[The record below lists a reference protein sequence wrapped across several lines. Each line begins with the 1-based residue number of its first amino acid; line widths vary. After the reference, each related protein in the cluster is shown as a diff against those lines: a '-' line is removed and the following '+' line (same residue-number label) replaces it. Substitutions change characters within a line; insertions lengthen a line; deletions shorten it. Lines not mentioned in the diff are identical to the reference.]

1 MIRYLTCVVVVF
13 GFLAAPQPA
22 PAQSGKKI
30 ERLLKRKVERVLRK
44 TITKKVRRKPVRQ
57 RKQISQGEGGIQT
70 AAPAPKPV
78 NPENRRIQTA
88 LNYFGFD
95 AGVADGVLGPR
106 SRAAISGYQDFLGLT
121 ATGTLT
127 DIGRDHLVSSYDRAL
142 ADPTAAAHVIAASPH
157 GVKGLLVAYRDDM
170 AAAVPETRDIDAQP
184 AAAPAPE
191 TAPDPAGQ
199 APVQAGETLTQY
211 CRKVD
216 AATVAS
222 GGYVP
227 VDDIDDPWQALG
239 EQFCLARD
247 DAIFAG
253 DDLKASVQGLSEDE
267 IDAHCRSFGPLLGP
281 YVDAVSRAPRED
293 VIDQV
298 RDYAVTT
305 GMPPDQLVLTSR
317 ICLSVGYRV
326 DDLQV
331 ALGSALVLAA
341 MGDPLYSE
349 LLGHHLILGIGAEQS
364 GPRAMGWY
372 DPALLALEA
381 GAEPVFDPFNTDR
394 VALIRKASAM
404 IATPQVVTR

>member
-1 MIRYLTCVVVVF
+1 MIRYLTCVLVVF
-13 GFLAAPQPA
+13 GFLTAPQPA
-22 PAQSGKKI
+22 PAQSGKQI

-44 TITKKVRRKPVRQ
+44 TITKQVRRKPA
-57 RKQISQGEGGIQT
+57 RKRAQTSQGGGRTQ
-70 AAPAPKPV
+70 AAAQAPKPV
-78 NPENRRIQTA
+78 NPQNRRVQTA

-106 SRAAISGYQDFLGLT
+106 SRAAISGYQDFLGLA

-127 DIGRDHLVSSYDRAL
+127 EIGREHLVSSYDRAQ

-157 GVKGLLVAYRDDM
+157 GVKGLLVAFRDEIP
-170 AAAVPETRDIDAQP
+170 AAVPETRNIAAQP
-184 AAAPAPE
+184 A

-199 APVQAGETLTQY
+199 APVQAGKALSQY
-211 CRKVD
+211 CRDVD
-216 AATVAS
+216 AVTVAS

-253 DDLKASVQGLSEDE
+253 DDLKGSVQGLSEDE

-281 YVDAVSRAPRED
+281 YVRAVSSEPREE

-298 RDYAVTT
+298 RDYAVAT

-317 ICLSVGYRV
+317 ICLSVGYRI

-331 ALGSALVLAA
+331 ALGSALMLAA

-364 GPRAMGWY
+364 GPRALGWY

-404 IATPQVVTR
+404 VAEAQVVTR